1 MNLINKNIMSIDEA
15 TLKPIPLIKVGGLYK
30 KFCKDLTYNMYYGIK
45 DLIIY
50 FFGFKPDYS
59 FLRKKEFWAL
69 NDINLKIY
77 EDDIIILAGVNGSGK
92 TTLTRMLSGIYKTE
106 IGTIKYHKKIKKII
120 SVFAIKSGFNPILT
134 GRENIYLKASYYG
147 MLCVEVEANLNF
159 IISFSELGSFIDT
172 PIGKYSSGMKTRLAM
187 SLVLSIKSDI
197 LFIDEGFSFSDLIFK
212 KKCYKFLKEE
222 YSKRGR
228 ALIIATH
235 RLTELSNLANRLIV
249 LENGNIIKSTRDVN
263 QGISDYLAN
272 QHDYKLP

>member
-1 MNLINKNIMSIDEA
+1 MSIDEA

-147 MLCVEVEANLNF
+147 MLCEEVEANLNF